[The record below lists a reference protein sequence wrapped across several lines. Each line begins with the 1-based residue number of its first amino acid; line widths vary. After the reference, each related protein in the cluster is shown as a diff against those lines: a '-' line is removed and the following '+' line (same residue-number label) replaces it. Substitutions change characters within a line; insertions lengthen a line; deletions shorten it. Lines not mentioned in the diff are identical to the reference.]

1 MSKNQNDNRQLASI
15 RRLIPKGKGRIEKQ
29 EANQGGQ
36 KNNIVSV
43 RIGVA
48 PSVSTQA
55 RSPGRRRVNHL
66 PNVIPQAMPTR
77 LLMKVEGSRYFVSQ
91 DGTVFAA
98 LKPTLAGTLEREM
111 YNLAIDGKVVHVYRS
126 SLQDKIKSLS
136 NNK

>member
-1 MSKNQNDNRQLASI
+1 MSKNNNDNRQLASI
-15 RRLIPKGKGRIEKQ
+15 RRLISKGKGRIEKQ
-29 EANQGGQ
+29 ETDKGGQ

-55 RSPGRRRVNHL
+55 RSPGRRRVNYL
-66 PNVIPQAMPTR
+66 PNVIPQMIPPR
-77 LLMKVEGSRYFVSQ
+77 LVSKVEGTRYFVAD

-98 LKPTLAGTLEREM
+98 LKATLAGTREREM

-126 SLQDKIKSLS
+126 SLQEKVKPISK
-136 NNK
+136 K